1 MLNEHQQFNSRGASS
16 YTSSAKGARREGFI
30 SATGAYVCYP
40 LPSAVASVL
49 ATACKI
55 QRSIAS
61 NGVLHTGYHTRGQ
74 WFFDFDLQL
83 LLMSVSEHEAQE
95 AFSSHMSTVFETFT
109 SCPTYYAA
117 AACLY
122 ICRCPRSIIFTHKRC
137 HTRHTHTV
145 VRKPS
150 RTVAQRASPASSRRR
165 LSTCCACSCLAA
177 GEVCH

>member
-1 MLNEHQQFNSRGASS
+1 M
-16 YTSSAKGARREGFI
+16 
-30 SATGAYVCYP
+30 
-40 LPSAVASVL
+40 

-83 LLMSVSEHEAQE
+83 LLTSVSEHEAQE

-145 VRKPS
+145 IRKPS

-165 LSTCCACSCLAA
+165 LSTCCTCSCLAA
-177 GEVCH
+177 GESAIKYKTRTAHSEALIVRGTGCDVVHLDLAAGEVLPLRAGTHLRRAQ